1 MNNKYYIKKLKTI
14 VFACF
19 FCFAIVF
26 SISIYSFI
34 KLGSV
39 RRESASYSKQ
49 LEQLQEQKNSLES
62 EVEKMK
68 TDEYIE
74 EQARENLEMI
84 KDGETLYKYNEN
96 AD

>member
-1 MNNKYYIKKLKTI
+1 MNNNGHIKKLRNI

-26 SISIYSFI
+26 AISIYSFV

-49 LEQLQEQKNSLES
+49 LEQLQKQKDNLAS
-62 EVEKMK
+62 EVDKMK

-74 EQARENLEMI
+74 EQARENLGMI
-84 KDGETLYKYNEN
+84 KDGETLYVYNEK

>member
-1 MNNKYYIKKLKTI
+1 MKKNRQIKKLQNI

-39 RRESASYSKQ
+39 RRESASYNSQ
-49 LEQLQEQKNSLES
+49 LEQLQNQKNKLEN
-62 EVEKMK
+62 EVENMK

-74 EQARENLEMI
+74 EQARENLGMI
-84 KDGETLYKYNEN
+84 KDGEIKYECTYK
-96 AD
+96 